1 EKELIKLRKEVQ
13 HLKMEHDVLKQILKL
28 I

>member
-1 EKELIKLRKEVQ
+1 RKEVQ